1 MPRCLPSLATRG
13 VTRSALRLPCPRPSS
28 PTPFPSVLGSPSSH
42 RLQVRDR
49 PPLPSGVALRG
60 GVLHPTATP
69 TPAPHLSPS
78 PSAWAS
84 LAPLWLSRPRGWAW
98 VALSASG
105 DASRPLSASLGLSG
119 VCLASWGHLC
129 PSVPPLPFGG
139 TPRHWCHSSPLVAL
153 CLPSPMGWGMGQPSP
168 IVRAWWCV
176 SVGASERAFGQG
188 ATPWA

>member
-1 MPRCLPSLATRG
+1 MGSGARVMGGWVSWGSALPPAWAWGMGLPRCLPSLATRG

-69 TPAPHLSPS
+69 TPAPHLL

-84 LAPLWLSRPRGWAW
+84 LAPSLALSPSWVGLGGSQRLRRCLTPPQRLSRAVRG
-98 VALSASG
+98 L
-105 DASRPLSASLGLSG
+105 PCLLGS
-119 VCLASWGHLC
+119 
-129 PSVPPLPFGG
+129 PLPFG
-139 TPRHWCHSSPLVAL
+139 
-153 CLPSPMGWGMGQPSP
+153 
-168 IVRAWWCV
+168 
-176 SVGASERAFGQG
+176 
-188 ATPWA
+188 ATSRPW